1 MKHNT
6 FILKCFLQFTCANL
20 DGSQKEGCNFLN
32 LLEKEGVLIK
42 GWGWGGVQ
50 PWRKLYFVRNCG
62 LYLERIFL
70 KNINSRNRKLLS
82 NSDNQITKSKT

>member
-20 DGSQKEGCNFLN
+20 DGSQKEGSNFLN

-42 GWGWGGVQ
+42 GWGWGGGSTLEKTILCE
-50 PWRKLYFVRNCG
+50 KLWLIFGTYFFKK
-62 LYLERIFL
+62 YKFKE
-70 KNINSRNRKLLS
+70 
-82 NSDNQITKSKT
+82 

>member
-42 GWGWGGVQ
+42 GWGWGGFN
-50 PWRKLYFVRNCG
+50 PGENYTL
-62 LYLERIFL
+62 
-70 KNINSRNRKLLS
+70 
-82 NSDNQITKSKT
+82 

>member
-20 DGSQKEGCNFLN
+20 DGSQKEGSNFLN

-42 GWGWGGVQ
+42 GWGWGGGFN
-50 PWRKLYFVRNCG
+50 PGENYT
-62 LYLERIFL
+62 
-70 KNINSRNRKLLS
+70 S
-82 NSDNQITKSKT
+82 